1 MKEKM
6 KIENLESD
14 SIELL
19 KRATKEAQQGI
30 RSYERGRTHA
40 GREEDMQA
48 SNQEE
53 KLAVVERRENFLK
66 GHRRKVEEPLAVLN
80 SFKK

>member
-30 RSYERGRTHA
+30 RFGWDSSAATKRVGGPRHAEGRVS
-40 GREEDMQA
+40 RDEM
-48 SNQEE
+48 
-53 KLAVVERRENFLK
+53 
-66 GHRRKVEEPLAVLN
+66 
-80 SFKK
+80 